1 KKDMNMQ
8 IDGAA
13 STQMLCHPQSVM
25 EFESAFLMNF
35 KGDFKIVNEGSK
47 IILEGDLAK
56 FYLK

>member
-1 KKDMNMQ
+1 
-8 IDGAA
+8 
-13 STQMLCHPQSVM
+13 QSVM